1 MIKEKWLNYA
11 IAVLKACDNGAGS
24 IAYIADETGG
34 SQSYVAKVIASLRR
48 ANIIDRNYELAKPAA
63 QITVRDI
70 AGISG
75 WMDTNSETL
84 HKISEITLAALEVPI
99 TQLW

>member
-24 IAYIADETGG
+24 IAHIADETGG
-34 SQSYVAKVIASLRR
+34 SQSYVAKVIASLRH
-48 ANIIDRNYELAKPAA
+48 AGIIDKNYELSKPAA
-63 QITVRDI
+63 QITVRDVVES
-70 AGISG
+70 SG
-75 WMDTNSETL
+75 WMDTSNKTL
-84 HKISEITLAALEVPI
+84 RAISKLILTALEVPI

>member
-24 IAYIADETGG
+24 IAHIADETGG
-34 SQSYVAKVIASLRR
+34 SQSYVAKVIASLRH
-48 ANIIDRNYELAKPAA
+48 AGIIDKNYELAKPAN
-63 QITVRDI
+63 QVTVREVVES
-70 AGISG
+70 SG
-75 WMDTNSETL
+75 WMDTSNKTL
-84 HKISEITLAALEVPI
+84 RQISKLILTALEVPI